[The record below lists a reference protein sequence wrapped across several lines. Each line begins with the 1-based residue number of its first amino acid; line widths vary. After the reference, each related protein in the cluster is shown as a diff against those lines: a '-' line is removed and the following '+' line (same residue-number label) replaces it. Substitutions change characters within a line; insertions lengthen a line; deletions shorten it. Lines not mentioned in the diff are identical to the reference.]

1 MEVHQDNTTASTFQ
15 GDERSIDDTVHVS
28 SVTPPPAYPVGSR
41 RKLAFAAMLIL
52 AGMASLAMLAM
63 AEAAWRNEIPW
74 SRAMAGPEAGT
85 PDSTLLR
92 AKVRTVPLDNFPE
105 QAAVLEELNALE
117 LPDVTE
123 QLEDMG
129 FARTEALLLA
139 PAPREAMEG
148 MLLEGRLPEHGK
160 PEVLAGDLSR
170 LDAFTVDNV
179 QFTVT
184 GRARPGVGVLT
195 FTYLLPEHPAWQ
207 PLFDG
212 ASDTVNVWI
221 APEGG
226 KDPLQTLVDSG
237 LLRDEE
243 RDDPAAMQRAQDAM
257 LVYEGSHLHAMTR
270 TNPGFGWGAWVI
282 LIAMLTASA
291 IAHTQFFLLLRPR
304 APRVIRALLDHIAL
318 HLRSWYVL
326 HAVAYGAFAGAMA
339 VGMLNPLGNMQ
350 MIDFVRAQFSDG
362 GLAYIGEAYASGDIV
377 AAANA
382 TWTNN
387 FLVQTF
393 GLTALIS
400 LPPLALG
407 FFKTLISL
415 AVVGFAMAPAWTG
428 VIDGY
433 VLHSG
438 TMVLELAPYIL
449 VCHVVVVWPLWFLR
463 GLFVTRDFS
472 ARAAHWTNL
481 LLQSLFVSGA
491 LLYLA
496 ALYEAVTL
504 ITLMG
509 LG

>member
-1 MEVHQDNTTASTFQ
+1 MEVHHDTSNESTLHRETQPETA
-15 GDERSIDDTVHVS
+15 DAAASITA
-28 SVTPPPAYPVGSR
+28 PRPEYPVGSR
-41 RKLAFAAMLIL
+41 RKLAYAALLIL

-63 AEAAWRNEIPW
+63 AEAAWRSQIPW

-85 PDSTLLR
+85 PADTLLR
-92 AKVRTVPLDNFPE
+92 AKVRTVPLQNFPE
-105 QAAVLEELNALE
+105 QVAVLEELNALQ
-117 LPDVTE
+117 LPDLTK

-148 MLLEGRLPEHGK
+148 MLFEGRLPEPGRA
-160 PEVLAGDLSR
+160 EVLAGDLCR
-170 LDAFTVDNV
+170 LDAFTIDNV

-184 GRARPGVGVLT
+184 GRARPGVGALT

-207 PLFDG
+207 PLFESG
-212 ASDTVNVWI
+212 KDTVNVWI

-226 KDPLQTLVDSG
+226 LDPVQTLVDSG
-237 LLRDEE
+237 LLRDGE
-243 RDDPAAMQRAQDAM
+243 REDPNAMRRAQDAL

-270 TNPGFGWGAWVI
+270 TNPAYGWAAWAV
-282 LIAMLTASA
+282 LIAMLAASTV
-291 IAHTQFFLLLRPR
+291 AHTQFYLLLRPR

-318 HLRSWYVL
+318 HLRGWYAL
-326 HAVAYGAFAGAMA
+326 HGVAYGAFAGTMA

-362 GLAYIGEAYASGDIV
+362 GLAYIGEAYASGDIL

-387 FLVQTF
+387 FLVQTL

-415 AVVGFAMAPAWTG
+415 SVVGFAMAPAWTG

-449 VCHVVVVWPLWFLR
+449 VCHVVIVWPLWFLR

-481 LLQSLFVSGA
+481 LLQSLLVAGA

-504 ITLMG
+504 ISLMG

>member
-1 MEVHQDNTTASTFQ
+1 MEVHHDTSDASILRRELQ
-15 GDERSIDDTVHVS
+15 PGPADAAAS
-28 SVTPPPAYPVGSR
+28 SAAPGPEYPVGSR
-41 RKLAFAAMLIL
+41 RKLTYAALLIL
-52 AGMASLAMLAM
+52 AGMASLAMLAI
-63 AEAAWRNEIPW
+63 AEAAWRNKIPW
-74 SRAMAGPEAGT
+74 SRAMVGPEAGT
-85 PDSTLLR
+85 PANNLLR

-105 QAAVLEELNALE
+105 QAAVLEELNALQ
-117 LPDVTE
+117 LPDVTA
-123 QLEDMG
+123 QLENMG

-148 MLLEGRLPEHGK
+148 MLLEGRLPEPGK
-160 PEVLAGDLSR
+160 PEVLAGDLCR
-170 LDAFTVDNV
+170 LDAFTIDNV
-179 QFTVT
+179 HFTVT

-207 PLFDG
+207 PLFET
-212 ASDTVNVWI
+212 ASDTVKVWI

-226 KDPLQTLVDSG
+226 ADPVQTLVDSG

-243 RDDPAAMQRAQDAM
+243 RDDSAALQRAQDAM

-270 TNPGFGWGAWVI
+270 TKPVYGWAAWAV
-282 LIAMLTASA
+282 LIAMLAASTV
-291 IAHTQFFLLLRPR
+291 AHTQFYLLLRPR
-304 APRVIRALLDHIAL
+304 APRAIRGLLDHIAL
-318 HLRSWYVL
+318 HLRGWYVL
-326 HAVAYGAFAGAMA
+326 HGVAYGVFAGAMA

-350 MIDFVRAQFSDG
+350 VIDFVRAQFSDG
-362 GLAYIGEAYASGDIV
+362 GLAYIGEAYASGDIL

-387 FLVQTF
+387 FLVQTL

-415 AVVGFAMAPAWTG
+415 AVVGFAMTPAWTG

-472 ARAAHWTNL
+472 VRAAHWTSL
-481 LLQSLFVSGA
+481 LLQSLLVSGV

-504 ITLMG
+504 IALMG
-509 LG
+509 IG